1 MNHTDKIKREKFRA
15 MLATGILVAAA
26 AVIFVLVIIGLNR
39 IDMIRLPA
47 TIEKLLGRQ
56 KQRLRRWMQA
66 ATSSASTP
74 LFPAIRRSRRI
85 TRCNTMSIRT
95 SCSGCWGRPCR
106 SQLIIPQEQITLTD
120 GDKSLVRTVK
130 LSRDGGRYRAEIYEG
145 GAVVVR
151 IVCDGE
157 KIRYTDYVTYS
168 GAVSKDYLVSD
179 DFSLEAQLGLPSLD
193 DILSDKNTADM
204 KVTLLRTKDENLY
217 CVEYSYSDL
226 PQREIIYVSLKYGLI
241 VSSET
246 YYGDISVYRLTTSF
260 FKTETVFGEDVFAI
274 AAGLIARDFPRA
286 EDPGLLYIPAQI
298 FYFIYI

>member
-1 MNHTDKIKREKFRA
+1 MRKTPVRTPAAEPNPNTHLEREMNHTDKIKREKFRA

-47 TIEKLLGRQ
+47 TIEKLLG
-56 KQRLRRWMQA
+56 KAETEAPAVDAGSDEQRIYASLSGYPTESEDYALQYDVDPDELLGLLG
-66 ATSSASTP
+66 TTVPQSAYYTE
-74 LFPAIRRSRRI
+74 
-85 TRCNTMSIRT
+85 
-95 SCSGCWGRPCR
+95 
-106 SQLIIPQEQITLTD
+106 EQITLTD

-274 AAGLIARDFPRA
+274 AAD
-286 EDPGLLYIPAQI
+286 
-298 FYFIYI
+298 